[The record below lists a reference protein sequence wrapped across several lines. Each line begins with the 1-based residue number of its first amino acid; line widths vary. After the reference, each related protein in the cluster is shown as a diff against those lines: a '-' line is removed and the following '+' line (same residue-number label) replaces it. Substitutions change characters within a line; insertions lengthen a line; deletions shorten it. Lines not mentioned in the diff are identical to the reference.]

1 MLVGMLFDLAFALLV
16 VLAAVAGIRRSAVLA
31 GIALAVV
38 IPLFGVVQPRIL
50 PGPEHWIVRTAHLLL
65 GVIAMVM
72 AARLAGFVDSA
83 RTGAARERKLRP
95 TRLLRGSKPRPAEG
109 SLSQSDALS
118 RHKVVATDGDGIAA
132 RT

>member
-1 MLVGMLFDLAFALLV
+1 MLFDLAFVSLV
-16 VLAAVAGIRRSAVLA
+16 ALAAVAGIRRIAVFA
-31 GIALAVV
+31 GIALAIV

-72 AARLAGFVDSA
+72 AARLARFVDSA
-83 RTGAARERKLRP
+83 RTSTAHERKLRP
-95 TRLLRGSKPRPAEG
+95 TRLLRDSEPRPAEG

-118 RHKVVATDGDGIAA
+118 RHKDVATIGDGIAA